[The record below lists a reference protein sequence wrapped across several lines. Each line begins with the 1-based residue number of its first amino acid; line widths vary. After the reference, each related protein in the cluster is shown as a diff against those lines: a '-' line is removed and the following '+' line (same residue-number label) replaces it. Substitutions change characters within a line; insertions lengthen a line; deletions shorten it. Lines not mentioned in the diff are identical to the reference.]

1 MPLRTGSGT
10 PDGGGRWTGQG
21 GPSIA
26 VLDGLDGD
34 VAGKLR
40 GHVRAE
46 LEEAIAGVDGD
57 DSWKHLRYSDLSFD
71 ASDSP
76 VHGLAEF
83 TFCVTDSWHVRGWSC
98 KDEGWIF
105 VPHAVLSPS
114 KTVLGL
120 KRALG
125 PGPCLVRRSR
135 YVTIR
140 GRDGIPKKWGCG
152 GLDPQRSFNK
162 HKRK

>member
-46 LEEAIAGVDGD
+46 LEEATAGVGGD
-57 DSWKHLRYSDLSFD
+57 DFLEAPAMFR
-71 ASDSP
+71 P
-76 VHGLAEF
+76 VL
-83 TFCVTDSWHVRGWSC
+83 
-98 KDEGWIF
+98 
-105 VPHAVLSPS
+105 
-114 KTVLGL
+114 
-120 KRALG
+120 
-125 PGPCLVRRSR
+125 
-135 YVTIR
+135 
-140 GRDGIPKKWGCG
+140 
-152 GLDPQRSFNK
+152 
-162 HKRK
+162 